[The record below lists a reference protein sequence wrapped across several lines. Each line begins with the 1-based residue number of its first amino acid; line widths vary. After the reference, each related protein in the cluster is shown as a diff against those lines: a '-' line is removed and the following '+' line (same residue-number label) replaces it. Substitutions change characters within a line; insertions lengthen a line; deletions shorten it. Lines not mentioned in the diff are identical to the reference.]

1 MDIQSLIQFMNV
13 IKIHQCST
21 LSKGQAMNTSL
32 TIKSSDS
39 DVDSGS
45 IDSIINKPLGHI
57 HSIMFWSTEQ
67 KQIYNILELK
77 EIPEEIK
84 SVLIGG
90 DYGVGKTI
98 FLGRV
103 KMLIIDISILY
114 HS

>member
-1 MDIQSLIQFMNV
+1 MRRIKSLIQFINV
-13 IKIHQCST
+13 IRIHKCST
-21 LSKGQAMNTSL
+21 LSKGPAMDTSL
-32 TIKSSDS
+32 TKKSSDL
-39 DVDSGS
+39 DSGS
-45 IDSIINKPLGHI
+45 INSIINKPLGHI

-77 EIPEEIK
+77 EVPEEIK
-84 SVLIGG
+84 SLLIGG